1 MKKNVYPILHALSR
15 TGCGEEC
22 LFRPSDEP
30 GTRWKGA
37 LLKVFATSVQNDL
50 HIVVEKAGE
59 VCLDIT
65 RDITPENILE
75 EFVPVADLCGVKV
88 CICNAKGKQML
99 SWEPEP
105 DVIKE
110 VPEPAKAAL
119 DPKDVRTTEQLYLTG
134 LHLEQY
140 RHATYSATDYY
151 EEALRRDATDV
162 RNNNAMGL
170 WLIRKGQFAKA
181 EPYLRQAVKTL
192 TERNPN
198 PYDAS
203 HYIIW
208 AFL

>member
-1 MKKNVYPILHALSR
+1 
-15 TGCGEEC
+15 
-22 LFRPSDEP
+22 
-30 GTRWKGA
+30 
-37 LLKVFATSVQNDL
+37 
-50 HIVVEKAGE
+50 
-59 VCLDIT
+59 
-65 RDITPENILE
+65 
-75 EFVPVADLCGVKV
+75 
-88 CICNAKGKQML
+88 ML

-151 EEALRRDATDV
+151 EEALHRDVTDV

-198 PYDAS
+198 RYRQHAEIGKRLS
-203 HYIIW
+203 MK
-208 AFL
+208 